1 MTRHLAVDLGAESG
15 RCVIATLDR
24 GRLALEELCRFPTQG
39 MLLNG
44 GIHWNVYRFYE
55 EILAALR
62 LYARRYGPGLD
73 SVGVDTWGCD
83 YALLDERGRL
93 LELPYC
99 YRDSR
104 TNGTMEVLAPF
115 KSLIYE
121 RTGAQF
127 LIFATVNQLIA
138 SARQQAGA
146 LTRARAMLFIGDF
159 LHYLLGAEKVNE
171 YTVASIS
178 QLVDTRRKCWDDEL
192 FEKLDLP
199 RGIAQRLVHPGDAI
213 GEVSPAVLTET
224 GLAGPVK
231 IIAPAVH
238 DTASAILASPAEGE
252 NWGYIS
258 SGTWSLAGV
267 ELDRAVNTPEALRI
281 NASNSGGAL
290 GRNLFLKNVM
300 GLWLIQQCRKNWCS
314 DGIELSYEEIVES
327 AGRAAAFQGFIDPD
341 DGGFFAPGDMVE
353 QIRGYLQRTRQKA
366 PERGDV
372 GALARIVYESLALKY
387 RYVFERLCA
396 VSGKRVDVLHIIG
409 GGSRNDMLNR
419 MTAGVMAVPV
429 VAGPTE
435 ATAVGNALMQAYGC
449 GQVKSLREIREI
461 AAASSETRR
470 FPPED
475 AAAWEDAYRRF
486 RRVIPLD

>member
-15 RCVIATLDR
+15 RCVIATLDE

-39 MLLNG
+39 MVLGG

-55 EILAALR
+55 EILSAFK
-62 LYARRYGPGLD
+62 LYARRYGPGLN

-83 YALLDERGRL
+83 YALLDERDQL

-104 TNGTMEVLAPF
+104 TNCTPEALAPL
-115 KSLIYE
+115 KPLIYE
-121 RTGAQF
+121 KTGAQF
-127 LIFATVNQLIA
+127 LTFATVNQLIA
-138 SARQQAGA
+138 SGQQAGGT
-146 LTRARAMLFIGDF
+146 LRKARAMLFIGDF
-159 LHYLLGAEKVNE
+159 LHFLMGADKVNE

-178 QLVDTRRKCWDDEL
+178 QLVDTREKCWDDEL
-192 FEKLDLP
+192 FGKLGLP
-199 RGIAQRLVHPGDAI
+199 RGICQRLVHPGDCI

-224 GLAGPVK
+224 GLTSPVK

-238 DTASAILASPAEGE
+238 DTASAILASPADGE

-267 ELDRAVNTPEALRI
+267 ELDHAVNTPEALQI

-300 GLWLIQQCRKNWCS
+300 GLWLIQQCRKNWCAS
-314 DGIELSYEEIVES
+314 GIELSYEEIVEK
-327 AGRAAAFQGFIDPD
+327 AGQAAGFEAFIDPD
-341 DGGFFAPGDMVE
+341 DAGFFAPADMVE
-353 QIRGYLQRTRQKA
+353 QIRGYLQKTRQVA
-366 PERGDV
+366 PGRGDV

-396 VSGKRVDVLHIIG
+396 VSEKRVDVLHIIG

-419 MTAGVMAVPV
+419 MTAGVMGVPV
-429 VAGPTE
+429 VAGPAE
-435 ATAVGNALMQAYGC
+435 ATAIGNVLMQAYGC
-449 GQVKSLREIREI
+449 GQVQTLQEIRGI
-461 AAASSETRR
+461 VALSFETRR
-470 FPPED
+470 FLPED
-475 AAAWEDAYRRF
+475 TSAWEDAYRRF
-486 RRVIPLD
+486 RRVTTLD